1 MEFEVKNQTKL
12 KIKFVKVSKP
22 LLQNHDLMSKTQ
34 EPKDSSLLASAEV
47 CDYCDRIFLNGALK
61 NHQKLEHPDAQFWI
75 CLADFASQH

>member
-34 EPKDSSLLASAEV
+34 EPKDLSLLASAEV
-47 CDYCDRIFLNGALK
+47 CDYCDRIFHGHHGNQCCNLMVV
-61 NHQKLEHPDAQFWI
+61 W
-75 CLADFASQH
+75 

>member
-34 EPKDSSLLASAEV
+34 EPKDLSLLASAEV

-61 NHQKLEHPDAQFWI
+61 NHQKLEHSDAQFWI